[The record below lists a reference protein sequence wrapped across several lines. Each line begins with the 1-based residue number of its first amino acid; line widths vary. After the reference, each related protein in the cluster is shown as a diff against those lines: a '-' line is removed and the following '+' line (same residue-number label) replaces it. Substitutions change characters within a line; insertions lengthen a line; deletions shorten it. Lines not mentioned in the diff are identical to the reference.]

1 MSMKSHT
8 LGAKHQRGVSF
19 IMLMVYF
26 AMGGMVALLS
36 MKVVPA
42 YLDYLTVKKIFAS
55 MSISEEVRSGTVQD
69 IRKSFDR
76 RATIDYQK
84 SVAAE
89 DLEITKEGN
98 ETVVSVAWQAKIPL
112 FTGWTLLI
120 DFSASTSDK

>member
-1 MSMKSHT
+1 MRSHS
-8 LGAKHQRGVSF
+8 LGPKRQRGVSF

-26 AMGGMVALLS
+26 AMAGALALLG

-55 MSISEEVRSGTVQD
+55 MSNSEEVRSGTVQE

-84 SVAAE
+84 SVTMD

-98 ETVVSVAWQAKIPL
+98 ETVVSATWQAKIPL
-112 FTGWTLLI
+112 FIGWTLLI
-120 DFSASTSDK
+120 DFTASTSEK

>member
-1 MSMKSHT
+1 MKSQT
-8 LGAKHQRGVSF
+8 LTGKFQRGVSF
-19 IMLMVYF
+19 FVLMFYF
-26 AMGGMVALLS
+26 AVGGAVALLG

-55 MSISEEVRSGTVQD
+55 MANSEDVRSGTVQD

-84 SVAAE
+84 SVTAD
-89 DLEITKEGN
+89 DLEVTKDGN
-98 ETVVSVAWQAKIPL
+98 ETVVTATWQAKIPL

-120 DFSASTSDK
+120 DFNASTSEK

>member
-1 MSMKSHT
+1 MRSYSF
-8 LGAKHQRGVSF
+8 GAKRQRGASF

-26 AMGGMVALLS
+26 VMGALVLLLG

-55 MSISEEVRSGTVQD
+55 MANSEEVRSGTVQD

-89 DLEITKEGN
+89 DLEITKEGS
-98 ETVVSVAWQAKIPL
+98 ETLVTVNWQAKIPL
-112 FTGWTLLI
+112 FTSWTLLI
-120 DFSASTSDK
+120 DFSASTADK